1 MYVQF
6 SDSANPGVISPN
18 SQKYYVVQAHI
29 DRSFYDIAQ
38 TTSDYLASMTPCD
51 YALLT
56 VSEDLS
62 DRYHF
67 NLGIPYNMTSYPVT
81 DYNIYVTGFPQ
92 DLDSNTRHLYTG
104 TGNIL
109 SNLSVEGSLL
119 SYNTV
124 TAGGNSGG
132 PVYLKESYDANSAY
146 GEYNTVIGIHVMVGA
161 NNRFAPVM
169 TPIKLKFYLSNPN
182 IAY

>member
-92 DLDSNTRHLYTG
+92 DLDSTTRHMYTG

-109 SNLSVEGSLL
+109 ANQSIEGSVLG
-119 SYNTV
+119 YNALTS
-124 TAGGNSGG
+124 GGNSGG
-132 PVYLKESYDANSAY
+132 PVYIKESYDAGSAY
-146 GEYNTVIGIHVMVGA
+146 GEYNTVIGIAVAISGG
-161 NNRFAPVM
+161 NSFALTM
-169 TPIKLKFYLSNPN
+169 TPIRLKFYLSNPY

>member
-6 SDSANPGVISPN
+6 PDSTNPGFVSPN
-18 SQKYYVVQAHI
+18 SKKYNVVQAHI
-29 DRSFYDIAQ
+29 NYDYYEYSINNNKKYDVM
-38 TTSDYLASMTPCD
+38 SPYD

-67 NLGIPYNMTSYPVT
+67 NLGIPYNVTSYPVT
-81 DYNIYVTGFPQ
+81 DYDIYVTGFPQ

-161 NNRFAPVM
+161 NNRFASVM